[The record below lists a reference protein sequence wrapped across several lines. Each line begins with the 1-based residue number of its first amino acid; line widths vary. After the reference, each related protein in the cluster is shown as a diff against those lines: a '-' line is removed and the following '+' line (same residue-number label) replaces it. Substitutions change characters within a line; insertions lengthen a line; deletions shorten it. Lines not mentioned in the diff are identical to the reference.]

1 MCSSDCIQNNLK
13 RTEKLIKRAVSQKAN
28 LIITPEVSSKFSLN
42 KKRLLEVA
50 TTMKKDSYLLGIRRL
65 ARKYK
70 KWILIGSLII
80 KNKKKLLNR
89 SVLINDKGCV
99 KTFYDKIHMY
109 DAKLSKS
116 EKYFESKTFQAGR
129 NIKVV
134 NLPWGKLG
142 LSICYD
148 LRFPN
153 MYRKMSKK
161 GAIYLSIPSAFTET
175 TGKRHWHTLLKAR
188 AIENFSYVFAPG
200 QAGKHCNG
208 RKTYG
213 HSMIVSPDGK
223 ILKEFTPE
231 DKGEVYSIPT
241 LFNHNNKW
249 HALFGTG
256 GEVVKGSLYLYDLE
270 KKTPLWSLPEKKK
283 GWISS
288 PLVHLKEKF
297 IVVDCFILEFDTN
310 SKLLKIS
317 KVEDWKEPSKEE
329 WGKMSKACVEWYEE
343 NIHSKNSWELTIKTI
358 LYT

>member
-1 MCSSDCIQNNLK
+1 MFRVSCIQLCSSDCIKSNLQ
-13 RTEKLIKRAVSQKAN
+13 RSERLIKKAVSQKAN

-42 KKRLLEVA
+42 KKKLLEVA
-50 TTMKKDSYLLGIRRL
+50 TTMNNDSYLLGIKKL
-65 ARKYK
+65 AKKYK

-89 SVLINDKGCV
+89 SVLINDKGNI

-116 EKYFESKTFQAGR
+116 EKYFESKTFKAGK

-134 NLPWGKLG
+134 KLPWGKLG

-161 GAIYLSIPSAFTET
+161 GAIFLSIPSAFTET

-223 ILKEFTPE
+223 ILKELGKREGVITAAIDP
-231 DKGEVYSIPT
+231 
-241 LFNHNNKW
+241 
-249 HALFGTG
+249 
-256 GEVVKGSLYLYDLE
+256 
-270 KKTPLWSLPEKKK
+270 KKPL
-283 GWISS
+283 
-288 PLVHLKEKF
+288 
-297 IVVDCFILEFDTN
+297 
-310 SKLLKIS
+310 KLR
-317 KVEDWKEPSKEE
+317 
-329 WGKMSKACVEWYEE
+329 
-343 NIHSKNSWELTIKTI
+343 KTI
-358 LYT
+358 PSVYFD

>member
-1 MCSSDCIQNNLK
+1 MFRVSCIQLCSSDCIKSNLE
-13 RTEKLIKRAVSQKAN
+13 RSERLIKKAVSQKAN

-42 KKRLLEVA
+42 KKKLLEVA
-50 TTMKKDSYLLGIRRL
+50 TTMNNDSYLLGIKKL
-65 ARKYK
+65 AKKYK

-89 SVLINDKGCV
+89 SVLINDKGNI

-116 EKYFESKTFQAGR
+116 EKYFESKTFKAGK

-134 NLPWGKLG
+134 KLPWGKLG

-161 GAIYLSIPSAFTET
+161 GAIFLSIPSAFTET

-223 ILKEFTPE
+223 ILKELGKREGVITTKIDP
-231 DKGEVYSIPT
+231 
-241 LFNHNNKW
+241 
-249 HALFGTG
+249 
-256 GEVVKGSLYLYDLE
+256 
-270 KKTPLWSLPEKKK
+270 KKP
-283 GWISS
+283 I
-288 PLVHLKEKF
+288 
-297 IVVDCFILEFDTN
+297 
-310 SKLLKIS
+310 KLR
-317 KVEDWKEPSKEE
+317 
-329 WGKMSKACVEWYEE
+329 
-343 NIHSKNSWELTIKTI
+343 KTI
-358 LYT
+358 PSVNFD

>member
-1 MCSSDCIQNNLK
+1 MFRVSCIQMCSSDCIKDNLK
-13 RTEKLIKRAVSQKAN
+13 RSEKLIKKAVSQKCN

-42 KKRLLEVA
+42 KKKLLKVA
-50 TTMKKDSYLLGIRRL
+50 TTMSKDSYLLGIKRL
-65 ARKYK
+65 AKKYK

-89 SVLINDKGCV
+89 SVLINDKG
-99 KTFYDKIHMY
+99 KIKIFYDKIHMY

-116 EKYFESKTFQAGR
+116 EKYFESKTFKAGK

-134 NLPWGKLG
+134 SLPWGKLG

-161 GAIYLSIPSAFTET
+161 GAIFFSIPSAFTET

-213 HSMIVSPDGK
+213 HSLIVSPDGK
-223 ILKEFTPE
+223 ILKELGKSEGVITTTIDP
-231 DKGEVYSIPT
+231 KKPMNLRRTIPS
-241 LFNHNNKW
+241 
-249 HALFGTG
+249 
-256 GEVVKGSLYLYDLE
+256 VS
-270 KKTPLWSLPEKKK
+270 
-283 GWISS
+283 
-288 PLVHLKEKF
+288 
-297 IVVDCFILEFDTN
+297 FD
-310 SKLLKIS
+310 
-317 KVEDWKEPSKEE
+317 
-329 WGKMSKACVEWYEE
+329 
-343 NIHSKNSWELTIKTI
+343 
-358 LYT
+358 

>member
-1 MCSSDCIQNNLK
+1 MLRVSCIQLCSSDCIKSNLE
-13 RTEKLIKRAVSQKAN
+13 RSERLIKKAVSQKAN

-42 KKRLLEVA
+42 KKKLLEVA
-50 TTMKKDSYLLGIRRL
+50 TTMNNDSYLLGIKKL
-65 ARKYK
+65 AKKYK

-89 SVLINDKGCV
+89 SVLINDKGNIE
-99 KTFYDKIHMY
+99 TFYDKIHMY

-116 EKYFESKTFQAGR
+116 EKYFESKTFKAGK

-134 NLPWGKLG
+134 KLPWGKLG

-161 GAIYLSIPSAFTET
+161 GAIFLSIPSAFTET

-223 ILKEFTPE
+223 ILKELGKREGVITA
-231 DKGEVYSIPT
+231 SIDP
-241 LFNHNNKW
+241 
-249 HALFGTG
+249 
-256 GEVVKGSLYLYDLE
+256 
-270 KKTPLWSLPEKKK
+270 KKP
-283 GWISS
+283 
-288 PLVHLKEKF
+288 F
-297 IVVDCFILEFDTN
+297 
-310 SKLLKIS
+310 KLR
-317 KVEDWKEPSKEE
+317 
-329 WGKMSKACVEWYEE
+329 
-343 NIHSKNSWELTIKTI
+343 KTI
-358 LYT
+358 PSVYFD

>member
-1 MCSSDCIQNNLK
+1 MFRVSCIQLCSSDCNKSNLA
-13 RTEKLIKRAVSQKAN
+13 RSERLIKRAVSQKAN

-42 KKRLLEVA
+42 KKKLLEVA
-50 TTMKKDSYLLGIRRL
+50 TTMSNDSYLLGIKKM
-65 ARKYK
+65 AKKYK

-80 KNKKKLLNR
+80 KNKQKLLNR
-89 SVLINDKGCV
+89 SVLIDDKG
-99 KTFYDKIHMY
+99 KIKIFYDKIHMY

-116 EKYFESKTFQAGR
+116 EKYFESKTFKAGK

-134 NLPWGKLG
+134 KLPWGKLG

-161 GAIYLSIPSAFTET
+161 GAIFLSIPSAFTET

-223 ILKEFTPE
+223 ILKELGKREGIITVTIDP
-231 DKGEVYSIPT
+231 
-241 LFNHNNKW
+241 
-249 HALFGTG
+249 
-256 GEVVKGSLYLYDLE
+256 
-270 KKTPLWSLPEKKK
+270 KKA
-283 GWISS
+283 I
-288 PLVHLKEKF
+288 
-297 IVVDCFILEFDTN
+297 
-310 SKLLKIS
+310 KLR
-317 KVEDWKEPSKEE
+317 
-329 WGKMSKACVEWYEE
+329 
-343 NIHSKNSWELTIKTI
+343 KTI
-358 LYT
+358 PSVYFD

>member
-1 MCSSDCIQNNLK
+1 MFRVSCIQLCSSDCIKSNLE
-13 RTEKLIKRAVSQKAN
+13 RSERLIKKAVSQKAN

-42 KKRLLEVA
+42 KKKLLEVA
-50 TTMKKDSYLLGIRRL
+50 TTMNNDSYLLGIKKL
-65 ARKYK
+65 AKKYK

-89 SVLINDKGCV
+89 SVLINDKGNI

-116 EKYFESKTFQAGR
+116 EKYFESKTFKAGK

-134 NLPWGKLG
+134 KLPWGKLG

-153 MYRKMSKK
+153 MYRRMSKK
-161 GAIYLSIPSAFTET
+161 GAIFLSIPSAFTET

-223 ILKEFTPE
+223 ILKELGKREGVITTTIDP
-231 DKGEVYSIPT
+231 KKPLKLRKIIPSVY
-241 LFNHNNKW
+241 
-249 HALFGTG
+249 
-256 GEVVKGSLYLYDLE
+256 
-270 KKTPLWSLPEKKK
+270 
-283 GWISS
+283 
-288 PLVHLKEKF
+288 
-297 IVVDCFILEFDTN
+297 FD
-310 SKLLKIS
+310 
-317 KVEDWKEPSKEE
+317 
-329 WGKMSKACVEWYEE
+329 
-343 NIHSKNSWELTIKTI
+343 
-358 LYT
+358 